1 MPTPSRRPPSEWRP
15 YSLRPQ
21 SPWNRSRPSTKSGRP
36 SRTTTPAARTS
47 AAETPTFEPGSTGF
61 MHWGWGAGGGR
72 ARVSHA
78 RTRASVS
85 ARAQEMMS
93 VEPQPDDFLT
103 QRETGQSRATRM
115 RGDRPYAQRADPQ
128 STVGRAAREN
138 ANRPGL
144 DDGFRSE
151 FGRQQSRTYVDH

>member
-1 MPTPSRRPPSEWRP
+1 
-15 YSLRPQ
+15 
-21 SPWNRSRPSTKSGRP
+21 
-36 SRTTTPAARTS
+36 
-47 AAETPTFEPGSTGF
+47 